1 MGRKKIQI
9 AKIMDERNR
18 QVTFTKRKF
27 GLMKKAYELSVLCNC
42 EIALIIFNSSNKLF
56 QYASTD
62 MDKVLLKYTEYSEP
76 HESRT
81 NSDILET
88 LRKKGMNGC
97 ESPEGDVDELLGPHS
112 PMGQDKFLRDD
123 GDMTGRVSF
132 PPTAPT
138 HPIHVRTFPHQSTNL
153 CCCIVPSPP
162 RRRQIGHPPRPP
174 ILLLVPHPPPRP
186 PSSSSSPI
194 LLLIPPSSSS
204 RRSLLGGDLTVLTGA
219 GTSPLAN
226 GYPHQRGSPGI
237 LGPGG
242 HVIRPGGGGLA
253 AKSPPPPQGHPLRK
267 PDLRAVVPQSCK
279 NPAGSMVS
287 AEITAVAN
295 QRLTN
300 SHALQALVTP
310 SQLSSY
316 QPNYSTEYALSS
328 ADLSGL
334 TGFNSP
340 GSLSISSLS
349 NWHHQQGTNINQ
361 LLSCGYPSVKS
372 EPLSPSRDPISSGG
386 GPGYPGAATMQRQDP
401 LGRPSERLSPYE
413 GGEPDDPCGGTGG
426 DYLMPA
432 GMGRHEASGGEGP
445 LLKRARLTES
455 WAT

>member
-123 GDMTGRVSF
+123 GDMTGR
-132 PPTAPT
+132 AG
-138 HPIHVRTFPHQSTNL
+138 I
-153 CCCIVPSPP
+153 PSHGFQLP
-162 RRRQIGHPPRPP
+162 
-174 ILLLVPHPPPRP
+174 LSM
-186 PSSSSSPI
+186 SSGGSMGYGVTGGATLSSPGMR
-194 LLLIPPSSSS
+194 PASTG
-204 RRSLLGGDLTVLTGA
+204 SLLGGDLTVLTGA

-279 NPAGSMVS
+279 NPAGSM
-287 AEITAVAN
+287 N

-386 GPGYPGAATMQRQDP
+386 GSGYPGAATMQRQDP

-432 GMGRHEASGGEGP
+432 GMGRAGQHPHQQQQQQHHQQQQQQQQQQHHQQHHQHHLHQQQQQQHEASGGEGP